1 MNKGLKTN
9 GTSSLTPPET
19 RAGRFS
25 SLKWDGFVVLKW
37 VIFLFFI
44 VFLIIPLISMLLVSL
59 TGEPVNL
66 LGSLVNEKIFFSTME
81 KFSNMSFEAYT
92 SLFGG
97 TRYFEALVNSLE
109 LATGVALLV
118 TLLVIP
124 IAYAFARTKM
134 PFKRLFAALCTIP
147 LVVPTFIS
155 SYAFILMFG
164 QTGWV
169 NHIWR
174 AFGGEGVLFEIQSMI
189 GIILVQVFFFFPYAL
204 WPMVA
209 AFKISDLSLE
219 EASQNLG
226 SKPWYTFLR
235 VTVPLAMPGIVS
247 SMLLIFTVSFSDF
260 GTPIIM
266 APKDLN
272 LIVVE
277 AYREIAGFF
286 NWAGSA
292 ILTVIMVLV
301 AAFFFWLQRLVTRGK
316 EYGTISGKPTNQKMV
331 EHKGMIWALTIYTSV
346 VLLMPLLAVGSVF
359 LSSIATTWGYHA
371 LPDGYTLKHYAF
383 IFSTSSRNIVN
394 SLILGGGALVLSVV
408 IATFVSYFVVRR
420 GSGAL
425 DFMSSIPLVVPGI
438 ALGIALIQTFNTAPL
453 HLTGTALILIIA
465 YTIRRM
471 PYMIRSTMGS
481 MMAIRKDIEEAAI
494 SMGASPLI
502 AAVTVIGPLM
512 LPGISAGAILVF
524 VTVIKETSISIL
536 MAPTDWA
543 PMSLAVFQ
551 NLLRGEY
558 YTASAMAILI
568 VVIVILLQFFAKKIT
583 KDQLF

>member
-1 MNKGLKTN
+1 MKRF
-9 GTSSLTPPET
+9 SLT
-19 RAGRFS
+19 
-25 SLKWDGFVVLKW
+25 WDGLTVLKW
-37 VIFLFFI
+37 MVFLFFI
-44 VFLIIPLISMLLVSL
+44 LFLIVPLLSIILVSF
-59 TGEPVNL
+59 TGEPINL
-66 LGSLVNEKIFFSTME
+66 LGSLVNGEVLSATLEKL
-81 KFSNMSFEAYT
+81 SNASLEAYRDV
-92 SLFGG
+92 FAGG
-97 TRYFEALVNSLE
+97 RYFSALVNSLK
-109 LATGVALLV
+109 LATGVAILV
-118 TLLVIP
+118 TLLVLP
-124 IAYAFARTKM
+124 IAYAFARTRM
-134 PFKRLFAALCTIP
+134 PFKGLFAALCTVP

-174 AFGGEGVLFEIQSMI
+174 YFGGEGVLFEVQSML

-209 AFKISDLSLE
+209 AFKISDLTLE

-226 SKPWYTFLR
+226 AKSWYTFLR
-235 VTVPLAMPGIVS
+235 VTLPLAMTGIIS

-301 AAFFFWLQRLVTRGK
+301 AAFFFWLQRLVTKGK
-316 EYGTISGKPTNQKMV
+316 EYGTISGKPSKQKLV
-331 EHKGMIWALTIYTSV
+331 ESKGIIWFLGIYTSV
-346 VLLMPLLAVGSVF
+346 VLLVPLLAMGSVF

-371 LPDGYTLKHYAF
+371 LPDGYTLKHYIF
-383 IFSTSSRNIVN
+383 IFSTSSKNIIN

-420 GSGAL
+420 GSGSL
-425 DFMSSIPLVVPGI
+425 DFLSSIPLVVPGI

-453 HLTGTALILIIA
+453 HLTGTAIILIIA

-471 PYMIRSTMGS
+471 PYMIRSTMSS

-502 AAVTVIGPLM
+502 AAITVIGPLM

-568 VVIVILLQFFAKKIT
+568 VVIVIALQFFAKKIT
-583 KDQLF
+583 KDQLY